1 MPKKKKEWI
10 AMLLA
15 GGQGSRLCSLNGK
28 IAKSAVKFGG
38 KYRII
43 DFTLTNCVNSGID
56 TVGVLTQYQ
65 PHLLNEYMGT
75 GVPWDLERIWGGLKI
90 LPPYQRQHGADWYR
104 STANAIYQNIDFIN
118 RYAPDYVIILSGDH
132 IYRMD
137 YRKMLEYHKEKN
149 SDCTIAVL
157 DVPLSETGRFGI
169 MSTDPDGRII
179 KFIEKP
185 KIPESTKASMGI
197 YIFSKE
203 KLISYLEADDA
214 DAESSNDFGKNV
226 IPSILAA
233 GENLYAY
240 EFEGYWK
247 DVGTVSSLWEANM
260 DMLGPEPRLN
270 LNDKVWSIYS
280 RQDSRPP
287 QHIGRLAVVENS
299 VVTEGCEIYGSVIN
313 CVLGS
318 GVRVMSGA
326 SVRDSVIMD
335 DVLISEGASVDC
347 AIVDTG
353 ATIGAGARVGAP
365 RDESLPPSEV
375 EVTVIGAG
383 VFVPSGVEVT
393 PHEKLIMV

>member
-1 MPKKKKEWI
+1 
-10 AMLLA
+10 
-15 GGQGSRLCSLNGK
+15 
-28 IAKSAVKFGG
+28 
-38 KYRII
+38 
-43 DFTLTNCVNSGID
+43 
-56 TVGVLTQYQ
+56 VGVLTQYQ

>member
-15 GGQGSRLCSLNGK
+15 GGQGSRLCSLTGK

-65 PHLLNEYMGT
+65 PHLLNEYLGT
-75 GVPWDLERIWGGLKI
+75 GVPWDLDRMWGGLKI

-118 RYAPDYVIILSGDH
+118 RYDPDYVIILSGDH

-157 DVPLSETGRFGI
+157 DVPLSEAGRFGI
-169 MSTDPDGRII
+169 MSTDNDGRII
-179 KFIEKP
+179 KFTEKP

-197 YIFSKE
+197 YIFGKD

-233 GENLYAY
+233 GEKLYAY

-260 DMLGPEPRLN
+260 DMLGPDPKLN
-270 LNDKVWSIYS
+270 LNDKDWSIYS

-326 SVRDSVIMD
+326 RVRDSVLMD
-335 DVLISEGASVDC
+335 DVLISEGARVDC

-353 ATIGAGARVGAP
+353 AVVGAGARVGAV
-365 RDESLPPSEV
+365 RDESIPLSDVPVTVVGSEV
-375 EVTVIGAG
+375 IL
-383 VFVPSGVEVT
+383 PSGCEVT
-393 PHEKLIMV
+393 PYEKLVMV

>member
-1 MPKKKKEWI
+1 
-10 AMLLA
+10 
-15 GGQGSRLCSLNGK
+15 
-28 IAKSAVKFGG
+28 
-38 KYRII
+38 
-43 DFTLTNCVNSGID
+43 
-56 TVGVLTQYQ
+56 
-65 PHLLNEYMGT
+65 
-75 GVPWDLERIWGGLKI
+75 
-90 LPPYQRQHGADWYR
+90 
-104 STANAIYQNIDFIN
+104 
-118 RYAPDYVIILSGDH
+118 
-132 IYRMD
+132 
-137 YRKMLEYHKEKN
+137 
-149 SDCTIAVL
+149 
-157 DVPLSETGRFGI
+157 
-169 MSTDPDGRII
+169 
-179 KFIEKP
+179 
-185 KIPESTKASMGI
+185 MGI

-203 KLISYLEADDA
+203 KLIYLEADDA

-270 LNDKVWSIYS
+270 LNDKVWSMYS

-393 PHEKLIMV
+393 LHEKLIMV

>member
-15 GGQGSRLCSLNGK
+15 GGQGSRLCSLTGK

-90 LPPYQRQHGADWYR
+90 LPPFQRQRGADWYR

-118 RYAPDYVIILSGDH
+118 RYDPDYVIILSGDH

-157 DVPLSETGRFGI
+157 DVPLSEAGRFGI
-169 MSTDPDGRII
+169 MSADSDGRII
-179 KFIEKP
+179 KFTEKP

-197 YIFSKE
+197 YIFGKD

-260 DMLGPEPRLN
+260 DMLGPAPKLN
-270 LNDKVWSIYS
+270 LNDKAWSIYS
-280 RQDSRPP
+280 RHDNRSP
-287 QHIGRLAVVENS
+287 QYTGRLAVIENS

-313 CVLGS
+313 CVLGL
-318 GVRVMSGA
+318 GLAHERRECARLGAHGRRACARA
-326 SVRDSVIMD
+326 SVS
-335 DVLISEGASVDC
+335 S

-353 ATIGAGARVGAP
+353 AAIGAGARVGTP
-365 RDESLPPSEV
+365 RDESLPASEV
-375 EVTVIGAG
+375 AVTVIGAG
-383 VFVPSGVEVT
+383 VFVPSGCEVT
-393 PHEKLIMV
+393 PYEKLVMV

>member
-15 GGQGSRLCSLNGK
+15 GGQGSRLCSLTGK

-75 GVPWDLERIWGGLKI
+75 GVPWDLDRMWGGLKI

-118 RYAPDYVIILSGDH
+118 RYDPDYVIILSGDH

-157 DVPLSETGRFGI
+157 DVPLSEAGRFGI
-169 MSTDPDGRII
+169 MSTDDDGRII
-179 KFIEKP
+179 KFTEKP

-197 YIFSKE
+197 YIFGKD

-226 IPSILAA
+226 IPSILVA
-233 GENLYAY
+233 GEKLYAY

-260 DMLGPEPRLN
+260 DMLGSDPK
-270 LNDKVWSIYS
+270 LNDKDWSIYS

-318 GVRVMSGA
+318 GVKVMSGA
-326 SVRDSVIMD
+326 RVSDSVLMD
-335 DVLISEGASVDC
+335 DVLVSEGASVDC

-353 ATIGAGARVGAP
+353 AVVGAGARVGAV
-365 RDESLPPSEV
+365 RDESLPLSEV
-375 EVTVIGAG
+375 PVTVIGAG
-383 VFVPSGVEVT
+383 VIVPSGCEVT
-393 PHEKLIMV
+393 PYEKLVMV